1 MITSASDM
9 DHAAS
14 HSEIH
19 DRASSSV
26 NVPLLIESLLSSSRS
41 GSGHLQALMQ
51 LAQEIDSC
59 WAFLSASD
67 ISQLEILNE
76 DEKRSTEERQYTSLI
91 LSKAFYHLGDYEQ
104 SLLFAL
110 AAGPSLVGWTRLE
123 EWIQVLKTKAIDMFT
138 ANPEDPQLLS
148 IIDAIVGE
156 ALSLSQYYEV
166 IGIALSTGRIN
177 IFKRVIELSHGSS
190 AKFSLLKHTFD
201 GLTSDSSLSQ
211 SMNQMLSI
219 LATEFQSLGCI
230 DGMLHGL
237 TCWIRLR
244 DSVSISSFITSLL
257 SSTCGNP
264 KAASIILQ
272 VVLFLVEASPRNLLV
287 EIVGHLKSEEQ
298 KGIAKLAPLF
308 EGYLQTQFL
317 LEFSSRNNHM
327 DSTVLMATR
336 SHLSVKSSLHH
347 CAFAIAQ
354 GISACGTTSDNVY
367 RSSID
372 FISHAT
378 NWAKF
383 TSTASLGVIH
393 RGQTPG
399 TLIDILSSYLPASDN
414 NSSSPY
420 SEGGA
425 LYALG
430 LATAAPPAGGTGS
443 PEVFE
448 AFKDMILPHLS
459 LDINS
464 TTYEPRQ
471 HGAALAVGLLSL
483 GSSDTKISGLLKTL
497 LYSGSAVSGEAA
509 AIGLG
514 LLSLGDPTDA
524 VELLRYAT
532 STPPASCHDKVI
544 RGIAIAVSLMLS
556 GAGDKI
562 ARPIIDEMTSPHAH
576 PELRAGAQLA
586 IALAMVTPS
595 GDATSE
601 SISRLLNAIGSDQ
614 NVEVR
619 RSAAIALGFGLLG
632 SPSRLLALTDRLLA
646 NSFSPHV
653 RYGVCIA
660 LGIALAN
667 TGNSLAVRIL
677 TGLATKDP
685 IDFVRQGAIIGL
697 SLVMMNLNIPSA
709 GTSVR
714 RLFEKISSNRNED
727 PLAKFGAVLGQ
738 GIIDAGGKNSRLR
751 LLLPNGQRHWPGVAG
766 ALLFSCYSWSWY
778 PIAHMLS
785 LALVPCPLLG
795 VAVVEP
801 EFEVHIPQLNSSLV
815 INDPGSAAYV
825 PAMKKEASIT
835 EKDTSTAAI
844 LSITVKSR
852 ARQAAKRLSSSKS
865 QMDLVDINENLPA
878 QPSNASLI
886 EESAQK
892 QDVVELSMPVRICPE
907 LIDMAPEDHTD
918 PTATEACSDAIGSK
932 LSLPSVSPTSCDEAN
947 AISKM
952 ITTQTN
958 VSSTGSAA
966 NSSYTTFAPDAKE
979 NTSGCVTVSNFSRL
993 LPRHAPFVI
1002 FEDQSTKTKCRF
1014 QPLIPSGSR
1023 FYLSLL
1029 FTVLLES
1036 SQQGTEAKSE
1046 PLIWIDKDFEGSSR
1060 Q

>member
-1 MITSASDM
+1 M
-9 DHAAS
+9 
-14 HSEIH
+14 
-19 DRASSSV
+19 
-26 NVPLLIESLLSSSRS
+26 
-41 GSGHLQALMQ
+41 
-51 LAQEIDSC
+51 
-59 WAFLSASD
+59 
-67 ISQLEILNE
+67 
-76 DEKRSTEERQYTSLI
+76 
-91 LSKAFYHLGDYEQ
+91 
-104 SLLFAL
+104 
-110 AAGPSLVGWTRLE
+110 
-123 EWIQVLKTKAIDMFT
+123 
-138 ANPEDPQLLS
+138 
-148 IIDAIVGE
+148 
-156 ALSLSQYYEV
+156 
-166 IGIALSTGRIN
+166 
-177 IFKRVIELSHGSS
+177 
-190 AKFSLLKHTFD
+190 
-201 GLTSDSSLSQ
+201 
-211 SMNQMLSI
+211 
-219 LATEFQSLGCI
+219 
-230 DGMLHGL
+230 
-237 TCWIRLR
+237 
-244 DSVSISSFITSLL
+244 
-257 SSTCGNP
+257 
-264 KAASIILQ
+264 
-272 VVLFLVEASPRNLLV
+272 VLFLVEASPRNLLV

-1014 QPLIPSGSR
+1014 QPLIPSVSYR
-1023 FYLSLL
+1023 F
-1029 FTVLLES
+1029 
-1036 SQQGTEAKSE
+1036 
-1046 PLIWIDKDFEGSSR
+1046 
-1060 Q
+1060 